1 MFQTRN
7 CESAFFLYR
16 PLFSSVTLWTHG
28 TNPVHPRTEWNDW
41 SRAWAR
47 LTYFCPIAERDI
59 LRSLLTPSLAGSH
72 IEPLMCLCPGR
83 KTTQSHTVLG
93 KKKGPILLETS
104 RLGLQMNNCRIL
116 NLSAVFCCQNPQP
129 HQINWSHHS
138 SSGAWV
144 QLLRKPSQ
152 KKSHITNFFV
162 LIACLLY
169 NLVIHLP
176 CNRDI

>member
-1 MFQTRN
+1 MICSHIHTRTDAFWDYFKALSS
-7 CESAFFLYR
+7 CFKRGTVRAHFFLYR
-16 PLFSSVTLWTHG
+16 ALFSSVTLWTHG

-93 KKKGPILLETS
+93 EEKRAHTPWNKPFRPTNEQ
-104 RLGLQMNNCRIL
+104 LQD
-116 NLSAVFCCQNPQP
+116 PQP
-129 HQINWSHHS
+129 EC
-138 SSGAWV
+138 
-144 QLLRKPSQ
+144 
-152 KKSHITNFFV
+152 
-162 LIACLLY
+162 CLL
-169 NLVIHLP
+169 LP
-176 CNRDI
+176 ESSTTPDQLITSQQ